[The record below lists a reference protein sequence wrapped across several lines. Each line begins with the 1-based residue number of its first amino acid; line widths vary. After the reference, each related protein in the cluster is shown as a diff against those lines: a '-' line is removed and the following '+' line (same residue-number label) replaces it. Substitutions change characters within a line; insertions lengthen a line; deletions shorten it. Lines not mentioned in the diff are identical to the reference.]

1 MKLLANE
8 KSLLDT
14 LNQKLRERN
23 IKPGLL
29 VEKSPIRQDFWICK
43 ENSEHGFN
51 LVEVKKGSVLL
62 YLGLEAIDR
71 TRADGPKLSQ
81 TRDIFLAHKFL
92 LEEQI
97 LYLKVGSDTFLI
109 DFVRNFKITGK

>member
-1 MKLLANE
+1 MKLLVNE

-14 LNQKLRERN
+14 LKQKLRERN
-23 IKPGLL
+23 IEPGLL
-29 VEKSPIRQDFWICK
+29 VEKSPIRQDFWIAK
-43 ENSEHGFN
+43 KSPEHGFN
-51 LVEVKKGSVLL
+51 LAEVEKGSVLL
-62 YLGLEAIDR
+62 YLGLEAVDR
-71 TRADGPKLSQ
+71 TKVYGQKPSQ

-97 LYLKVGSDTFLI
+97 LYLRVGSDTFLT